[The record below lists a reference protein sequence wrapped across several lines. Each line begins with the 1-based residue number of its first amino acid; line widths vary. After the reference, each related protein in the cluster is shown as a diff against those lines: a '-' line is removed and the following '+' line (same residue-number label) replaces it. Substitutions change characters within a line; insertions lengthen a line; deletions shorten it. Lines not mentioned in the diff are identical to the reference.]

1 MKNFTSL
8 SFVAASLFALFSQ
21 PGIAQTTSP
30 HSQTFTPFVTTW
42 QTSVKNEAIVLPL
55 IVNDTYD
62 VTIDWGDGSP
72 KQVVDGKLTTAI
84 SHHYANKGTHTVS
97 LTPNT
102 ADGLPAIYFHNINNA
117 YKITAVTQWG
127 NTPWHTLEGAF
138 SGCLN
143 LDVTA
148 TDTPNLSQVTSLAK
162 MFAGD
167 QHLQNA
173 NDSLNHWQVS
183 HVTDMSSM
191 FANARLFHASL
202 TQWHVSK
209 NTDTEDMFHG
219 DLFHNTLSSNTFLH
233 HTLMAAQSAGVTITP
248 EGQVSYDRYSGDP
261 VSLNYTYQI
270 TNPYQS
276 AVYLNSA
283 SFSNAATGGT
293 VLPNVTINTL
303 LTTCTFGASATPI
316 AAGGSCTLTL
326 SAPIPST
333 TQTHSF
339 ANTLK
344 ITDGF
349 GYQTT
354 AQQGFGVNVS
364 PDAPTV
370 QPFVTTWEDAD
381 GLTVTIPLAIGDSY
395 AFEVNWGDGTTE
407 NYQGDDLASIQHT
420 YSSGTTQATVTITP
434 TTVFDFPR
442 LSLSN
447 FYTAYNN
454 EARAVTQWG
463 NTIWQSMEDGF
474 SAATNL
480 DITATDAPDL
490 SQVTSLLSMFRL
502 DSSLVNQNGS
512 MDKWD
517 TSHVTSMRDMFFNAS
532 QFNQNIGSWNT
543 ANVTSMRNM
552 FFGASQFNQA
562 IGNWNTANV
571 TSMRSMFNRASQFN
585 QDIGNWNTANVTSMR
600 FMFFRATQFNQ
611 DIDQWNTGN
620 VTNMGNMFSRASAFN
635 QNLDDWNT
643 AKVTDMGAMFSNAES
658 FNQNLNNWDTSKVQD
673 MSYMFLN
680 DVNYDGT
687 IDNWDT
693 GSVTDM
699 NHMFAGASA
708 FNQSLNNWNTSKVQ
722 DMSYLFFNAENFD
735 GAIGNWNTS
744 SVTDMSFMFDG
755 AARFNQNIG
764 SWNTSQVTDMH
775 GMFNQASAF
784 NQNLANWNT
793 AKVTDMAFMFNHAN
807 AFNQNLGNWS
817 IASLTTAATM
827 LTGTSLSQD
836 NYNALLEGW
845 AGQDTIQSDV
855 DFTGTGLNPS
865 TNLSA
870 LAKQQLEGDHSWTIN

>member
-8 SFVAASLFALFSQ
+8 SFVTAGLLALFSQ
-21 PGIAQTTSP
+21 PSFAHTTAP
-30 HSQTFTPFVTTW
+30 HSQPFTPFVTTW
-42 QTSVKNEAIVLPL
+42 QTSVNNEAIVLPL

-62 VTIDWGDGSP
+62 LTIDWGDGSP

-84 SHHYANKGTHTVS
+84 SHHYAHKGSHTVS

-148 TDTPNLSQVTSLAK
+148 KDTPNLSQVTSLAH
-162 MFAGD
+162 MFEGD

-183 HVTDMSSM
+183 HVTDLSSM
-191 FANARLFHASL
+191 FAHARLFRASL
-202 TQWHVSK
+202 TQWHASK
-209 NTDTEDMFHG
+209 DTNTDDMFYG
-219 DLFHNTLSSNTFLH
+219 DLFHNTLPSNTVLH
-233 HTLMAAQSAGVTITP
+233 HTLLAAQSPGVTITP
-248 EGQVSYDRYSGDP
+248 EGQVSYDRFSGDP

-276 AVYLNSA
+276 PLYLNSA
-283 SFSNAATGGT
+283 SFNNAATGGT

-326 SAPIPST
+326 SAPIPSS
-333 TQTHSF
+333 TQTQSF

-354 AQQGFGVNVS
+354 APQGFGVNVS
-364 PDAPTV
+364 PNAPTV
-370 QPFVTTWEDAD
+370 QPLVTTWEDAN

-407 NYQGDDLASIQHT
+407 NYQGDDLASIQHI
-420 YSSGTTQATVTITP
+420 YANGTTQATVTITP

-447 FYTAYNN
+447 FYTEYNN
-454 EARAVTQWG
+454 EATAVTQWG

-490 SQVTSLLSMFRL
+490 SQVTSLLGMFRL
-502 DSSLVNQNGS
+502 DSSLMNQNGS
-512 MDKWD
+512 LAKWD
-517 TSHVTSMRDMFFNAS
+517 TSHVTSMR
-532 QFNQNIGSWNT
+532 
-543 ANVTSMRNM
+543 
-552 FFGASQFNQA
+552 
-562 IGNWNTANV
+562 
-571 TSMRSMFNRASQFN
+571 SMFNQASQFN
-585 QDIGNWNTANVTSMR
+585 QDIGNWNTANVTNMYY
-600 FMFFRATQFNQ
+600 MFFQATQFNQ
-611 DIDQWNTGN
+611 
-620 VTNMGNMFSRASAFN
+620 
-635 QNLDDWNT
+635 NLS
-643 AKVTDMGAMFSNAES
+643 G
-658 FNQNLNNWDTSKVQD
+658 
-673 MSYMFLN
+673 
-680 DVNYDGT
+680 
-687 IDNWDT
+687 
-693 GSVTDM
+693 
-699 NHMFAGASA
+699 
-708 FNQSLNNWNTSKVQ
+708 
-722 DMSYLFFNAENFD
+722 
-735 GAIGNWNTS
+735 
-744 SVTDMSFMFDG
+744 
-755 AARFNQNIG
+755 
-764 SWNTSQVTDMH
+764 
-775 GMFNQASAF
+775 
-784 NQNLANWNT
+784 
-793 AKVTDMAFMFNHAN
+793 
-807 AFNQNLGNWS
+807 WS
-817 IASLTTAATM
+817 IASLATAVNM

-845 AGQDTIQSDV
+845 AGQDTIRSNV
-855 DFTGTGLNPS
+855 NFTGTGLNPS

-870 LAKQQLEGDHSWTIN
+870 LAKQQLENDHNWSIN